1 MKSRYVVGTAILA
14 GIGIGVGVTQ
24 ALHAQAKPPVYVVN
38 EIDITDQPGF
48 QKYADAQS
56 KQIEQH
62 GGRYII
68 RAGKVIATMDGTA
81 PKGRFTVYVF
91 DNQEAFQ
98 KWQSD
103 SASLLSTRNQYG
115 KFRSFAVE
123 GLGK

>member
-1 MKSRYVVGTAILA
+1 MKAQYTIAFAIFA

-68 RAGKVIATMDGTA
+68 RGGKVVATMDGAA
-81 PKGRFTVYVF
+81 PKGRFTVYAF

>member
-1 MKSRYVVGTAILA
+1 MVGSTSNDSRYVVGTAILA
-14 GIGIGVGVTQ
+14 GIGIGVAVTQ

-68 RAGKVIATMDGTA
+68 RAGKVIATMDGAA

-91 DNQEAFQ
+91 DN
-98 KWQSD
+98 
-103 SASLLSTRNQYG
+103 
-115 KFRSFAVE
+115 
-123 GLGK
+123 

>member
-1 MKSRYVVGTAILA
+1 MELSARFMKKEY
-14 GIGIGVGVTQ
+14 
-24 ALHAQAKPPVYVVN
+24 
-38 EIDITDQPGF
+38 
-48 QKYADAQS
+48 S

-68 RAGKVIATMDGTA
+68 RGGKIIAPTDGEA

-91 DNQEAFQ
+91 DNQDAFQ
-98 KWQSD
+98 KWRTD